1 MTSLKNKM
9 QKEPFNRLTEAA
21 RYCLWPERNNHPAF
35 ESALLQVL
43 RDYFSWHEAQQHQK
57 KSGHSV
63 DSGML
68 DRFHVL
74 MSTLSGRLKRDS
86 IPWPNPGYLAHMNT
100 DIPLPASL
108 AYFAAQLYNPN
119 NVTPE
124 ASPVTT
130 ELEYELSDD
139 FCRLFGMD
147 TSKGW
152 AHLTSG
158 GHAANYEAIW
168 MARNLKYLPLAL
180 ATWSDA
186 PALLKNTAPGT
197 LINLAPSQII
207 RIVEDM
213 TSGGMLNE
221 LLAQAEVM
229 RKRSGTPGR
238 LYVAEGRHYSWDKC
252 TDLLNIEL
260 HTVPLDSAFRLD
272 VAYLR
277 DRLFDDF
284 CNGRPIVAVVAT
296 AGSTGEGSVDDINA
310 ILELKKVCQQRFN
323 GSFFLHVDAA
333 YGGYYRSLLISP
345 DGNESINN
353 PSASCLLK
361 DDVAVS
367 LHNLTAAD
375 TITVDPHKS
384 GYIPYPAGCLVIS
397 DRRYSQVV
405 ARKSKYFKPSQGGHL
420 DFGTHTL
427 EGARPGAAVAAVWMM
442 HRLLGLNQSG
452 YGALL
457 SENLWAVRKLEEE
470 IENASVFITYGAQY
484 RFRNLF
490 SPDLGIINFAP
501 VPLNGIADVSIINEL
516 TRRLTQSPPSENTTW
531 DEPRMS
537 CNQLAFHRLTSGQP
551 DVSKSVSVVRCCLMK
566 PLPANHHS
574 DFWQTLVLRLQQ
586 RILNIHG

>member
-1 MTSLKNKM
+1 M
-9 QKEPFNRLTEAA
+9 QKEPFNHLTEAA
-21 RYCLWPERNNHPAF
+21 RYCLWPERNNHQAF

-57 KSGHSV
+57 KSGHPV

-74 MSTLSGRLKRDS
+74 LRTLSGRLKRDS

-108 AYFAAQLYNPN
+108 AFFAAQLYNPN

-139 FCRLFGMD
+139 FCRLFGMN
-147 TSKGW
+147 TRKGW

-168 MARNLKYLPLAL
+168 IARNLKYIPLAL
-180 ATWSDA
+180 ATRPDA
-186 PALLKNTAPGT
+186 PGLLKKIAPGT
-197 LINLAPSQII
+197 LINLAPAQIMQLTE
-207 RIVEDM
+207 VF
-213 TSGGMLNE
+213 TSDGMLND
-221 LLAQAEVM
+221 LLAQAEVL
-229 RKRSGTPGR
+229 RKQSGIPGR

-260 HTVPLDSAFRLD
+260 HTVPLDCAFRLD
-272 VAYLR
+272 IAYLR

-296 AGSTGEGSVDDINA
+296 AGSTGEGSVDDFSA
-310 ILELKKVCQQRFN
+310 ILELKAECQKRFN

-345 DGNESINN
+345 DENESINN

-361 DDVAVS
+361 DDVATS
-367 LHNLTAAD
+367 LHKLSAAD

-405 ARKSKYFKPSQGGHL
+405 ARKSKYFNPSHKGL
-420 DFGTHTL
+420 MDFGIHTL

-442 HRLLGLNQSG
+442 HRLLGLHKNG

-470 IENASVFITYGAQY
+470 IDNAPVFITYGAQH
-484 RFRNLF
+484 RFRSLF

-501 VPLNGIADVSIINEL
+501 VPLNGIADIRILNEL
-516 TRRLTQSPPSENTTW
+516 TRRLTQSPSSDNTARNAPW
-531 DEPRMS
+531 MS
-537 CNQLAFHRLTSGQP
+537 CNQVAFNRFTSGQS
-551 DVSKSVSVVRCCLMK
+551 DVSKIVSVVRCCLMK

-586 RILNIHG
+586 RILNIQ